1 MLLASAHPCC
11 CVPWPWADRCW
22 SRLCWSDPCNPLIWI
37 SGSGP
42 LQWLL
47 DEISLARAIGDRR
60 GACVAALGA
69 HDRLLDLLPELQR
82 RRPGLDHWALHDRIL
97 SVLPLCR

>member
-1 MLLASAHPCC
+1 MLLASAHPCG

-22 SRLCWSDPCNPLIWI
+22 SRLCWPDRQSADLDQRFR
-37 SGSGP
+37 P

-69 HDRLLDLLPELQR
+69 HDRLLDLLPECNGDALASTT
-82 RRPGLDHWALHDRIL
+82 GLCMIE
-97 SVLPLCR
+97 S

>member
-1 MLLASAHPCC
+1 MLARPAQSA
-11 CVPWPWADRCW
+11 DLDQRF
-22 SRLCWSDPCNPLIWI
+22 R
-37 SGSGP
+37 P

-60 GACVAALGA
+60 GACVAALGPMTGCWIFCLNCNGGDA
-69 HDRLLDLLPELQR
+69 
-82 RRPGLDHWALHDRIL
+82 GLDHWALHDRIL

>member
-1 MLLASAHPCC
+1 MRLRSLALGGSLLVTVVLARPVQSA
-11 CVPWPWADRCW
+11 DLDQRF
-22 SRLCWSDPCNPLIWI
+22 R
-37 SGSGP
+37 P

-60 GACVAALGA
+60 GACVAALEA
-69 HDRLLDLLPELQR
+69 HDRLLDLLPELHR